1 MLGNFA
7 SGRLRAAFLKL
18 AVLAMGVGALA
29 ATAGPAAAQNMAG
42 ITLDKATPN
51 SWNVPLGG
59 LVTGRVDYKNVNVL
73 PVFFSSWVLIGLRD
87 GNLDWVGSDPLL
99 LTVEFLLPNTYVQH
113 TNEIYTLVAP
123 VVAGNY
129 KVWLYATSAPDLAT
143 AVTEF
148 KNPLLAGNGACSVAA
163 GNVTVGTPGPTTKAN
178 ITVDLSSVTGMPW
191 LAGNDISGT
200 FSFTMWAGDL
210 PTQNCIVT
218 VGLRDTSGNWVPT
231 SLDPVV
237 VQNVAPP
244 RGAPGQLYTNNKIT
258 NVPTPAGALSFVW
271 VHLSEGQT
279 DPLVAIQDFKSTVVT
294 AESPLDRIVGIVI
307 GPANGLN
314 IYQQNP
320 AGWVLKAPGGKP
332 VPLSCGM
339 TVQMQLPAGQFIS
352 KPYIVVV
359 GVRNDTTGKWV
370 GGEPLVVATDS
381 PVWDLPHVFI
391 HRGFAGLV
399 PPVTGAGPF
408 SVWAR
413 MVQTTSTKSAIK
425 DFKNSIVMAGN
436 DTNVRIGALVI
447 PSAGVTVSNPKPTAW
462 TCPRQVQPWVTGSV
476 DVHMWNGPDQTKVQ
490 KVVVGIRDVV
500 TGAWV
505 GGAPQVILTDAPP
518 SDLLGNLTGKTYNA
532 RQFYKI
538 STLKLAPGTY
548 ALWVRLVQTTNNAA
562 AIKAFKVIF
571 PVPDPL
577 LDGGVGVVT
586 VP

>member
-1 MLGNFA
+1 
-7 SGRLRAAFLKL
+7 
-18 AVLAMGVGALA
+18 VG
-29 ATAGPAAAQNMAG
+29 
-42 ITLDKATPN
+42 
-51 SWNVPLGG
+51 
-59 LVTGRVDYKNVNVL
+59 
-73 PVFFSSWVLIGLRD
+73 
-87 GNLDWVGSDPLL
+87 
-99 LTVEFLLPNTYVQH
+99 
-113 TNEIYTLVAP
+113 
-123 VVAGNY
+123 
-129 KVWLYATSAPDLAT
+129 
-143 AVTEF
+143 
-148 KNPLLAGNGACSVAA
+148 
-163 GNVTVGTPGPTTKAN
+163 TVGPSTKAN

-218 VGLRDTSGNWVPT
+218 VGLRDTSGNWVNT

-244 RGAPGQLYTNNKIT
+244 RGAPGQQYTNNKIT
-258 NVPTPAGALSFVW
+258 NVPTPAGLLSFVW

-279 DPLVAIQDFKSTVVT
+279 DPLVAIQEFKSTVVT
-294 AESPLDRIVGIVI
+294 AESPLDRIVGVVI

-332 VPLSCGM
+332 YPLSCSM
-339 TVQMQLPAGQFIS
+339 TVQMQLPAGQYIS

-399 PPVTGAGPF
+399 PPATGAGPF

-413 MVQTTSTKSAIK
+413 MVQTTSTKTAIK
-425 DFKNSIVMAGN
+425 DFKNAIVMAGN

-447 PSAGVTVSNPKPTAW
+447 PSAGVILSNPKPTAW

-476 DVHMWNGPDQTKVQ
+476 DVQMWNGPDLTKVQ
-490 KVVVGIRDVV
+490 KVVVGIRNVV

-505 GGAPQVILTDAPP
+505 GGEPQVILTDAPP
-518 SDLLGNLTGKTYNA
+518 SDQPGKTYKA

-548 ALWVRLVQTTNNAA
+548 ALWVRLVQTTTDAA

-577 LDGGVGVVT
+577 LDAAVGAVT